1 MKPAFSF
8 LIGLFG
14 LAAGAVPL
22 LAVED
27 VKPNV
32 VFFLAD
38 DLGFMD
44 IGANNPQTFYETPN
58 IHRLAAKGIALHERS
73 LELPGVLVFAG
84 EPDDRQVSPP
94 NGSDRLHLPIMATM
108 GARRAGSFETA
119 TGSRSNGTKTIV
131 ASCITCATIPVKCTM
146 LQRRIRTR

>member
-32 VFFLAD
+32 VFCLAD

-44 IGANNPQTFYETPN
+44 IGANNPRTFYETPN
-58 IHRLAAKGIALHERS
+58 IDRLAAKGMALHERS

-84 EPDDRQVSPP
+84 EPDDRQVSPRTGVTDYSSQLWQP
-94 NGSDRLHLPIMATM
+94 GGRAVRVRSRRRLEADRM
-108 GARRAGSFETA
+108 
-119 TGSRSNGTKTIV
+119 V
-131 ASCITCATIPVKCTM
+131 
-146 LQRRIRTR
+146 

>member
-44 IGANNPQTFYETPN
+44 IGANNPRTFYETPN
-58 IHRLAAKGIALHERS
+58 IDRLAAKGMRFTETHSSCPVCSPSRAS
-73 LELPGVLVFAG
+73 LMTGKYP
-84 EPDDRQVSPP
+84 PP
-94 NGSDRLHLPIMATM
+94 NGSDRLHLPIMATR

-119 TGSRSNGTKTIV
+119 TGS
-131 ASCITCATIPVKCTM
+131 
-146 LQRRIRTR
+146 